1 MPRELRRETNERFEI
16 MRGGG
21 RILVQ
26 QRTLVPAVIGGV
38 LYCGNTVAPGQKLN
52 PRFFDA

>member
-1 MPRELRRETNERFEI
+1 

-21 RILVQ
+21 RILIQ

-38 LYCGNTVAPGQKLN
+38 LYCGNTVAPGQKLK
-52 PRFFDA
+52 PRFFPA